1 MKDNVV
7 SYDNIYT
14 TEERKKLIAEMLK
27 THRQLN
33 KYTQKE
39 VAEHIGVNA
48 ETYATYERGRNE
60 PSAEMLVRLSYLYN
74 VPVDF
79 LIQRDNLY
87 KDENSTLKAVNEF
100 QNAIDEMRGKIL
112 SGDPQ
117 TRDILKQFTNSLN
130 NMVDIIKDVELKN
143 NNGEQ

>member
-14 TEERKKLIAEMLK
+14 TAERKNLIAEMLK

>member
-1 MKDNVV
+1 MKNKGI

-14 TEERKKLIAEMLK
+14 VAERKQLIAEMLK
-27 THRQLN
+27 NHRQIN

-60 PSAEMLVRLSYLYN
+60 PPAEILVRLAFLYD
-74 VPVDF
+74 VPIDF
-79 LIQRDNLY
+79 LVQRDNLY
-87 KDENSTLKAVNEF
+87 KDEKTALKTINEF
-100 QNAIDEMRGKIL
+100 ENVIDEMRGKIL

-117 TRDILKQFTNSLN
+117 TREVLKQFADSLN
-130 NMVDIIKDVELKN
+130 NMVDVIKDIEIKN
-143 NNGEQ
+143 KQDE

>member
-14 TEERKKLIAEMLK
+14 TAERKKLIAEMLK

-100 QNAIDEMRGKIL
+100 QNAIDEIRGKIL

>member
-1 MKDNVV
+1 MENKGI

-14 TEERKKLIAEMLK
+14 VAERKQLIAEMLK
-27 THRQLN
+27 THRQIN

-60 PSAEMLVRLSYLYN
+60 PPAEILVRLAFLYN
-74 VPVDF
+74 VPIDYLV
-79 LIQRDNLY
+79 QRDNLY
-87 KDENSTLKAVNEF
+87 KDEKTALKTINEF
-100 QNAIDEMRGKIL
+100 ENAIDEMRGKIL

-117 TRDILKQFTNSLN
+117 TREVLKQFADSLN
-130 NMVDIIKDVELKN
+130 NMVDVIKDIEIKN
-143 NNGEQ
+143 KQDE

>member
-1 MKDNVV
+1 MENKGI

-14 TEERKKLIAEMLK
+14 VAERKQLIAEMLK
-27 THRQLN
+27 NHRQIN

-60 PSAEMLVRLSYLYN
+60 PPAEILVRLAFLYD
-74 VPVDF
+74 VPIDF
-79 LIQRDNLY
+79 LVQRDNLY
-87 KDENSTLKAVNEF
+87 KDEKTALKTINEF
-100 QNAIDEMRGKIL
+100 ENAIDEMRGKIL

-117 TRDILKQFTNSLN
+117 TREVLKQFADSLN
-130 NMVDIIKDVELKN
+130 NMVDVIKDIEIKN
-143 NNGEQ
+143 KQDE

>member
-1 MKDNVV
+1 MENKGI

-14 TEERKKLIAEMLK
+14 VAERKQLIAEMLK
-27 THRQLN
+27 THRQIN

-60 PSAEMLVRLSYLYN
+60 PPAEILVRLAFLYD
-74 VPVDF
+74 VPIDF
-79 LIQRDNLY
+79 LVQRDNLY
-87 KDENSTLKAVNEF
+87 KDEKTALKTINEF
-100 QNAIDEMRGKIL
+100 ENAIDEMRGKIL

-117 TRDILKQFTNSLN
+117 TREVLKQFADSLN
-130 NMVDIIKDVELKN
+130 NMVDVIKDIEIKN
-143 NNGEQ
+143 KQDE

>member
-1 MKDNVV
+1 MKNKGI

-14 TEERKKLIAEMLK
+14 VAERKQLIAEMLK
-27 THRQLN
+27 THRQIN

-60 PSAEMLVRLSYLYN
+60 PPAEILVRLAFLYDVPIDYL
-74 VPVDF
+74 V
-79 LIQRDNLY
+79 QRDNLY
-87 KDENSTLKAVNEF
+87 KDEKTALKTINEF
-100 QNAIDEMRGKIL
+100 ENVIDEMRGKIL

-117 TRDILKQFTNSLN
+117 TREVLKQFTDSLN
-130 NMVDIIKDVELKN
+130 NMVDVIKDIEIKN
-143 NNGEQ
+143 KQDE